1 VSVRQDPDRFWE
13 QLTSFSDTFTCY
25 SAAIATWAAW
35 EHRDWRRLV
44 NPGLWLTVG
53 ERADGLFAF
62 GHFRP
67 GLRAAL
73 GLVRTGMDGAAA
85 EAAAAVVAEMR
96 RCGRV
101 IVAGDGFHL
110 PWHVAFGRR
119 HVPHW
124 YVLLDAPQGPTVMDP
139 FACRN
144 DLGLQAA
151 SRHVLDEGRVGRIIA
166 GLPGDDPVLALRE
179 SLALG
184 DDAGLP
190 SRLPYQWYVRG
201 AVEGQHPP
209 AESVPADSAIQ
220 TAPADLTGAHGPEA
234 VRLLAAHFRANGQ
247 QPSAYRQADDLWS
260 IARHRAF
267 LYRYAQRRAGA
278 AGDDAL
284 SHWVDE
290 HGEPLA
296 KKWGHIAPL
305 VMQASLALGSGRA
318 ASASVPDTLE
328 QLAERERSADLALA
342 RISSTI

>member
-1 VSVRQDPDRFWE
+1 VSARQDPDRLWE
-13 QLTSFSDTFTCY
+13 QLTPFSETYTCY
-25 SAAIATWAAW
+25 SAAVATWAAW
-35 EHRDWRRLV
+35 DHGDWQRLV
-44 NPGLWLTVG
+44 DPGLWLTVG
-53 ERADGLFAF
+53 ERPDGLFAF
-62 GHFRP
+62 AHFRP
-67 GLRAAL
+67 GLRTTL
-73 GLVRTGMDGAAA
+73 RLVRTGVDGTAA
-85 EAAAAVVAEMR
+85 EATAAVLAEMR

-110 PWHVAFGRR
+110 PWHVAFERR

-124 YVLLDAPQGPTVMDP
+124 YVLLDAPEGPTVMDP

-151 SRHVLDEGRVGRIIA
+151 SRRVVDEGRLEQIIA

-190 SRLPYQWYVRG
+190 ARLPYQWYVHG
-201 AVEGQHPP
+201 AVDGER
-209 AESVPADSAIQ
+209 
-220 TAPADLTGAHGPEA
+220 APAGVRGPEA
-234 VRLLAAHFRANGQ
+234 VRLLAAHFRAHGQ

-267 LYRYAQRRAGA
+267 LCRSARQRAGA
-278 AGDDAL
+278 AGDEAL
-284 SHWVDE
+284 SQWVDE
-290 HGEPLA
+290 HAAPLA

-342 RISSTI
+342 RICSTI